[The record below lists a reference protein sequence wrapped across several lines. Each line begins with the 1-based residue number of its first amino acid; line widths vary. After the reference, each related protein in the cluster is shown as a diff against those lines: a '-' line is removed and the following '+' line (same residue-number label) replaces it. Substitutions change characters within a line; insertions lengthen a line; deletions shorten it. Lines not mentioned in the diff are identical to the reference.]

1 MAEQRDNL
9 SASDGSSNSGV
20 PSVRSVD
27 VSERVSALEISL
39 SSIQSNLQR
48 LVGMQTHS
56 VTADNSGINSQFSE
70 VPGPS
75 LGSSVPPFITVSSG
89 IFSSTSQNQGFFFTN
104 AAINALDVNSA
115 CSSAT
120 PSLVLPK
127 DWLSLSSQLFLTQSS
142 APGLT
147 ISGCLSPVPN
157 YIYREDDFN
166 RFICGF
172 HSTQALQ
179 FEFLP
184 PVEPVGVQL
193 QKLVKCDKNPDL
205 QPIRSFQAWGVYSA
219 VMSNVRREKLGDL
232 LSYFLLIA
240 KMSRDTNQLG
250 LGWLDYDRLFRKK
263 AAGNPTVSWGE
274 YDVSLYVGHVV
285 NRRYNGSNGSS
296 VSFPTENRVCF
307 LSNKASCDLPNCKFR
322 HICMPCRGSHP
333 LKFCKLPSKVKGNSR
348 DDVFHKR
355 SRSPSP
361 PPFKTKKQK

>member
-20 PSVRSVD
+20 PSVRSVN

-89 IFSSTSQNQGFFFTN
+89 IFSSTSQNQGFFFFFTN

-157 YIYREDDFN
+157 YIYREDDFK
-166 RFICGF
+166 RFIC
-172 HSTQALQ
+172 
-179 FEFLP
+179 
-184 PVEPVGVQL
+184 
-193 QKLVKCDKNPDL
+193 
-205 QPIRSFQAWGVYSA
+205 
-219 VMSNVRREKLGDL
+219 
-232 LSYFLLIA
+232 
-240 KMSRDTNQLG
+240 
-250 LGWLDYDRLFRKK
+250 
-263 AAGNPTVSWGE
+263 
-274 YDVSLYVGHVV
+274 
-285 NRRYNGSNGSS
+285 
-296 VSFPTENRVCF
+296 
-307 LSNKASCDLPNCKFR
+307 
-322 HICMPCRGSHP
+322 
-333 LKFCKLPSKVKGNSR
+333 
-348 DDVFHKR
+348 
-355 SRSPSP
+355 
-361 PPFKTKKQK
+361 

>member
-1 MAEQRDNL
+1 MCLLLLLLAQEFFHL
-9 SASDGSSNSGV
+9 LAKV
-20 PSVRSVD
+20 KV
-27 VSERVSALEISL
+27 
-39 SSIQSNLQR
+39 
-48 LVGMQTHS
+48 
-56 VTADNSGINSQFSE
+56 
-70 VPGPS
+70 
-75 LGSSVPPFITVSSG
+75 
-89 IFSSTSQNQGFFFTN
+89 FFTN

-127 DWLSLSSQLFLTQSS
+127 VWLSLSSQLFLTQSS

-157 YIYREDDFN
+157 YIVKMISKDLFVDFN
-166 RFICGF
+166 LLRPCN
-172 HSTQALQ
+172 LN
-179 FEFLP
+179 FLA
-184 PVEPVGVQL
+184 PVEPVGAQL
-193 QKLVKCDKNPDL
+193 QKLVKCGKNTDL
-205 QPIRSFQAWGVYSA
+205 QPIRSFLDWSEAWGVYSA

-250 LGWLDYDRLFRKK
+250 LGWLVYDRLFRKK

-274 YDVSLYVGHVV
+274 YDVSLYVGHVLD
-285 NRRYNGSNGSS
+285 RRYNGSNGSS

-307 LSNKASCDLPNCKFR
+307 LCNKASCDLPNCKFR
-322 HICMPCRGSHP
+322 HICMRCRGSHP
-333 LKFCKLPSKVKGNSR
+333 LKFCKLPSKVEGNSG